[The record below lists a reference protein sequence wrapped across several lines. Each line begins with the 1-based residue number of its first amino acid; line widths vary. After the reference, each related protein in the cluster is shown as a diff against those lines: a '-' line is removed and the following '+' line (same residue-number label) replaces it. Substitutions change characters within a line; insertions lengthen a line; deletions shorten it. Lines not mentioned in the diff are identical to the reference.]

1 MKKAPQYNKGHRF
14 EMQVAESFGVQ
25 SPLGGHGSD
34 LELGEYSVEI
44 KKTLSADYGQGSM
57 VASRFGWESVA
68 KSPYLQG
75 LFVETGMDVALTESW
90 GTEGIGGWYVPGTI
104 SDVKLDA
111 PDDAAAR
118 YYADKGDAYIYIGS
132 HGLYRTGS
140 EDPAN
145 TGAPLLSGTCILRS
159 RIKCH
164 SKSRAI
170 YRPNYAIRIIS
181 LEKSP
186 FGLDELR

>member
-1 MKKAPQYNKGHRF
+1 MKKTPKYNKGHRF

-34 LELGEYSVEI
+34 LELDGFSVEV
-44 KKTLSADYGQGSM
+44 KNGLSVDFGQGSM
-57 VASRFGWESVA
+57 VASKFGWQSVA

-75 LFVETGMDVALTESW
+75 LFVETGMDVELTAIW
-90 GTEGIGGWYVPGTI
+90 GDEGIGGWYIPGTLG
-104 SDVKLDA
+104 DVKIEA
-111 PDDAAAR
+111 PNDAAAR
-118 YYADKGDAYIYIGS
+118 YYAEKGDAYVYIGS
-132 HGLYRTGS
+132 HGLYRTGD